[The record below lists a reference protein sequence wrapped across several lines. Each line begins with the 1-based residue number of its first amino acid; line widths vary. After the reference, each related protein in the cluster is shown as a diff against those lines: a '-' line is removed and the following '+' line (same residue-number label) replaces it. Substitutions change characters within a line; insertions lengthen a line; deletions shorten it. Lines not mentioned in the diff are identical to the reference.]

1 MVDSAKNLTRVL
13 YSWLKQYDVR
23 GFIFGLIYVLL
34 LITVGQVTSQYTAVS
49 HRKSAQIGQ
58 QLELRT
64 LLRSIPKVRRESR
77 YDSVIK
83 DLSAVL
89 KVRTHYE
96 QCPALLIHAN
106 LIVTGGDC
114 AQSLGFD
121 HLKGQSWRVSLP
133 RNHKINH
140 LNHNPRLRAKVVK
153 SLVNPQLQLAI
164 HVLDQELPYAPL
176 NLPQTGIKNSHFEHT
191 NQKVDLVHSHEFS
204 GFLVYR
210 DQVSGSLL
218 LSGRIKNT
226 RYKPFNMEA
235 ITWLNSTKQSLLA
248 LEQEQAPSTND
259 HLMISKL

>member
-1 MVDSAKNLTRVL
+1 MLDSIKNLIRVL
-13 YSWLKQYDVR
+13 YSWPKQYEVR

-58 QLELRT
+58 HIELGT
-64 LLRSIPKVRRESR
+64 LLKSIPKVRRESR
-77 YDSVIK
+77 YDSVITN
-83 DLSAVL
+83 LSAVL

-106 LIVTGGDC
+106 LIITRGNC
-114 AQSLGFD
+114 AQSLGFG

-140 LNHNPRLRAKVVK
+140 LNDNPRLRAKVVK
-153 SLVNPQLQLAI
+153 SLVNPQFQLAI

-176 NLPQTGIKNSHFEHT
+176 NLPQTGIRNSNFEHT
-191 NQKVDLVHSHEFS
+191 NQKVDLVHSHDFS
-204 GFLVYR
+204 GFLVHR

-218 LSGRIKNT
+218 LSGRIKNA

-235 ITWLNSTKQSLLA
+235 ITWLNRAKQSLLT
-248 LEQEQAPSTND
+248 LEQEKIPSTNAN
-259 HLMISKL
+259 LMISKL